1 MTIQKLKNIQSSLQK
16 NKNITFK
23 SLEDKINKKLNKYKQ
38 NNSYDI
44 KSEKTINLEQF
55 HEA

>member
-16 NKNITFK
+16 NKNITLK
-23 SLEDKINKKLNKYKQ
+23 SLEGKINKKLNKYKQ

>member
-1 MTIQKLKNIQSSLQK
+1 VTIQKLKNIQSSLQK